1 MFRLADAKPYHCGRI
16 LRRLRDPQR
25 AAFATLGLDAHR
37 QLRDRFGES
46 SFKRA
51 WLIDGELAGL
61 GGVTG
66 SPLSTTGLI
75 WLALTPDC
83 ARFPRQTIET
93 ARMMLAHV
101 MATREEVYAVL
112 FVSDA
117 ASVRFA
123 RFLGFEP
130 VDAPAPDGT
139 LVMVHRRWPL

>member
-1 MFRLADAKPYHCGRI
+1 MPVFRLADAKMHHCGQI

-25 AAFATLGLDAHR
+25 EAFMALGLDAHR

-51 WLIDGELAGL
+51 WFIDGGLAGL

-83 ARFPRQTIET
+83 ARFPRQTVET
-93 ARMMLAHV
+93 ARNMLAHV
-101 MATREEVYAVL
+101 MATREEVYAMI
-112 FVSDA
+112 FTSDP

-123 RFLGFEP
+123 RFLGFAP

-139 LVMVHRRWPL
+139 LLMVYRA